1 MSTTL
6 TLRPNGDGATLELT
20 CSTGST
26 HYVLV
31 DEAVAD
37 DSDYVYYQ
45 GQTPVGGRAI
55 MVDTFSLPDHTTET
69 GVINSV
75 TVYARAQG
83 TWDGGARNYVLC
95 PKLNEEFLSASD
107 VPESW
112 GLLSSISTTNPNT
125 SAAWTWSDIDSL
137 TVGVGIS
144 SPGVASPSD
153 TCKISQLYIVV
164 DFTPPPTID
173 SFTADHTT
181 LTYGN
186 AVTLTWATTGAESV
200 SISPTVGSTT
210 VDGTIDLYPTST
222 TTYTLSATN
231 ASATVQATV
240 TVTIASPVIDSFTAT
255 PENMEFGKSSVLSW
269 ETTGSASVTLSQGI
283 GNVGSDGTKTVYPT
297 ETTSYTLAAT
307 NPSGTVYD
315 YVTVTVIPSSNKV
328 SVADIMG
335 ASPDYGRLPQMDI
348 SKSYLGFSSDVT
360 EHYVRSLGFSFT
372 GGDFKRP
379 YLSKNYNEMTYLFDD
394 TPSEVSNNL
403 KEAQLRK
410 ITGDAPDRNSMYFDF
425 SQTLA
430 SEKNFNAY
438 AAENYRL
445 MGKTPPTA
453 SMRVTGSIE
462 SIFSDVDT
470 NIPSGNKANLSIVS
484 PKFSGDKYIWTGRV
498 KDGTGDWGFLSNSIG
513 LTTIFYTPTLTANY
527 RYVIITLSSG
537 GKKLS
542 EIEFMVWF
550 KG

>member
-83 TWDGGARNYVLC
+83 TWNGGVRAYALH
-95 PKLNEEFLSASD
+95 PELNEEFLSASD

-112 GLLSSISTTNPNT
+112 GLLSSISTTNPTT

-137 TVGVGIS
+137 TVGAGIS
-144 SPGVASPSD
+144 SPGGTNPSD

-164 DFTPPPTID
+164 DFTPPPI
-173 SFTADHTT
+173 
-181 LTYGN
+181 
-186 AVTLTWATTGAESV
+186 
-200 SISPTVGSTT
+200 
-210 VDGTIDLYPTST
+210 
-222 TTYTLSATN
+222 
-231 ASATVQATV
+231 
-240 TVTIASPVIDSFTAT
+240 IDSFTAT

-394 TPSEVSNNL
+394 TPSEVSNSS

-453 SMRVTGSIE
+453 SMRFSGSIE

-470 NIPSGNKANLSIVS
+470 NIPSKQNANLSIVT
-484 PKFSGDKYIWTGRV
+484 PRFSGDKYIWTGRV
-498 KDGTGDWGFLSNSIG
+498 KDGTGDWGLLSNSTG
-513 LTTIFYTPTLTANY
+513 LTTIFYTPALTENY